1 MASDSYSGREL
12 SETRRDFSIK
22 SEDASVVRF
31 AFDCDLEKTEW
42 DAEFGG
48 AHGDSRGTTGSQRST
63 KQPTGVGCSARTAHG
78 GWHVGGDRVV
88 VGAPRLAE

>member
-42 DAEFGG
+42 DAEFSG
-48 AHGDSRGTTGSQRST
+48 AHGDSRRTTGGQRRA
-63 KQPTGVGCSARTAHG
+63 KQPTGVGCDARTAHG
-78 GWHVGGDRVV
+78 GWHVGGDRLA
-88 VGAPRLAE
+88 VGTARLAE